1 MFPPDIDR
9 WLKSNSTPGHQQYI
23 DSSRSEMASEL
34 RAAGVPKGSQ
44 LALFYLHYGAS
55 TCRGW
60 YELNEPD
67 QIADA
72 TDYARDELGLPEDF
86 IALSSFEGEGVVLYS
101 LESGAV
107 YDVELG
113 KLDDFLSG
121 SLEPIAPTFEGY
133 LRWCMA
139 RAEK

>member
-1 MFPPDIDR
+1 MFAPDVER
-9 WLKSNSTPGHQQYI
+9 WLKGNSTPGHQQYI
-23 DSSRSEMASEL
+23 DSSRAETASLL
-34 RAAGVPKGSQ
+34 RAVGVPEGTQ
-44 LALFYLHYGAS
+44 LAHFYLHYGS
-55 TCRGW
+55 FTCRGW

-72 TDYARDELGLPEDF
+72 TDYAREEWGVPEGF
-86 IALSSFEGEGVVLYS
+86 IALSGFEGEGVVLYA

-113 KLDDFLSG
+113 KLDDFLNG

-133 LRWCMA
+133 LRWCME
-139 RAEK
+139 RGDR